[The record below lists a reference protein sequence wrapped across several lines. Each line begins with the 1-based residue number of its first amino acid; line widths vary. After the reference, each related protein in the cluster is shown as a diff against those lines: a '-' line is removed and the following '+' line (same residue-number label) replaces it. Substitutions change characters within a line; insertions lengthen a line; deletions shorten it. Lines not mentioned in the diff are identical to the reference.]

1 MPSQE
6 FSVSCQNE
14 RTLNINLF
22 MCRNWKWFFSGRL
35 SKAFSRYSLG
45 QIHWGLDGQNVKY
58 GKARIGCHAG
68 AVASLIERDQEG

>member
-1 MPSQE
+1 M
-6 FSVSCQNE
+6 V
-14 RTLNINLF
+14 
-22 MCRNWKWFFSGRL
+22 FSGRL